1 MPALLLAFAGMLS
14 SVAGTLVGRVL
25 LSLGISFV
33 TYKGMDLVFDG
44 LKSAVNNNLTGL
56 PGDIAG
62 MISAVGVPQAIA
74 IVFGAITA
82 RVTISGIRGGA
93 FTRMLAK

>member
-25 LSLGISFV
+25 LALGINFI

-44 LKSAVNNNLTGL
+44 LKSAINSNLTGL
-56 PGDIAG
+56 PGDISG
-62 MISAVGVPQAIA
+62 MLGAVGITQAIA

-82 RVTISGIRGGA
+82 RVTISGIRNGS

>member
-25 LSLGISFV
+25 LALGISFV
-33 TYKGMDLVFDG
+33 TYKGMDIVFDG
-44 LKSAVNNNLTGL
+44 LKSAVNNNLSGL

-62 MISAVGVPQAIA
+62 MIGAVGIPQAIA

-82 RVTISGIRGGA
+82 RVTISGIRSGS